1 MAKFK
6 SDTPVYDITVNQGD
20 DYSLQIIISDS
31 QNVPIDITG
40 YKFTCKVRETAES
53 QEIILEAECVI
64 HDAPNGILNINFS
77 SNDTS
82 NIDTDGEY
90 YEETNSYYYDVQ
102 QTNTNGQKE
111 RIIQGKFIVSPGI
124 SFR

>member
-6 SDTPVYDITVNQGD
+6 STVPVYDIIVNQGD
-20 DYSLQIIISDS
+20 DYSLQMIISNNDD
-31 QNVPIDITG
+31 VPIDITG
-40 YKFTCKVRETAES
+40 YQFTCKVRETAES

-64 HDAPNGILNINFS
+64 HDAPNGVLNINFS

-90 YEETNSYYYDVQ
+90 YGEPNSYYYDVQ

-124 SFR
+124 SFH

>member
-6 SDTPVYDITVNQGD
+6 STVPIYDIIINQGD
-20 DYSLQIIISDS
+20 DYSLQMIISDS
-31 QNVPIDITG
+31 NEVPIDITG

-53 QEIILEAECVI
+53 QEIITEAECVI
-64 HDAPNGILNINFS
+64 HDAKNGILNINFS
-77 SNDTS
+77 SSDTG

-102 QTNTNGQKE
+102 QTNINGQKE
-111 RIIQGKFIVSPGI
+111 RIIQGKFIVSPGV
-124 SFR
+124 SFH

>member
-1 MAKFK
+1 MAKFQ
-6 SDTPVYDITVNQGD
+6 STVPVYDIIVNQGD
-20 DYSLQIIISDS
+20 DYSLQMIISNSSD
-31 QNVPIDITG
+31 VPIDITG
-40 YKFTCKVRETAES
+40 YQFVCKVRETAES
-53 QEIILEAECVI
+53 QEVILEAECVI
-64 HDAPNGILNINFS
+64 RDAQNGVLNINFS

>member
-6 SDTPVYDITVNQGD
+6 STVPVYDIIVNQGD
-20 DYSLQIIISDS
+20 DYSLQMIISDS
-31 QNVPIDITG
+31 NEVPIDITG
-40 YKFTCKVRETAES
+40 YQFTCKVRETAES

-64 HDAPNGILNINFS
+64 HDAQNGVLNINFS
-77 SNDTS
+77 SNDTG

-111 RIIQGKFIVSPGI
+111 RIIQGKFIVSPGV
-124 SFR
+124 SFH

>member
-6 SDTPVYDITVNQGD
+6 STVPVYDIIVNQGD
-20 DYSLQIIISDS
+20 DYSLQMIISNNDD
-31 QNVPIDITG
+31 VPIDITG
-40 YKFTCKVRETAES
+40 YQFTCKVRETAES

-64 HDAPNGILNINFS
+64 HDALNGILNINFS

-90 YEETNSYYYDVQ
+90 YGETNSYYYDVQ
-102 QTNTNGQKE
+102 QINTNGQKE